1 MTVKDRNKNII
12 KNSDGSLDKIIN
24 LVYSNAVGR
33 FMLNIVT
40 QPFVS
45 KAVGAFMDS
54 RISSVLIKP
63 FIKANGINT
72 DDFIMDD
79 VDTYNKFFTRKIK
92 NGRRSV
98 DMDKDSFI
106 SPCDAKLSVYR
117 LNNDSVFNIKNSF
130 YKVSDLVKCK
140 NLADKYNGGW
150 CMIFRLEVDDYHRYC
165 YIDNG
170 RKSGNNFIKGVL
182 HTVNPI
188 AFYHYNVYKQNCREF
203 SVLHT
208 ENFGDVTQIE
218 VGAMFVGKIF
228 NHHGRYRFRKGEE
241 KGMFLFGGSTI
252 VLLVEKDKILPCGE
266 FLENTA
272 DNCETIVKM
281 GEKIGT
287 SLH

>member
-140 NLADKYNGGW
+140 KLADKYNGGW

-188 AFYHYNVYKQNCREF
+188 AFDHYNVYKQNCREF

-218 VGAMFVGKIF
+218 VGAMFVGKIS
-228 NHHGRYRFRKGEE
+228 NHHGRYRFHKGEE